1 MQPKRGPGITEL
13 RSAFLL
19 ISNKMGKLAGEAGRR
34 EEGKKKFYHQ
44 SSKYACSQS
53 GFRENGTRSAFLLV
67 KTIKWENWPV
77 RREEGKKEFYHQSSK
92 YACSQSG
99 SRDNRTLFV

>member
-19 ISNKMGKLAGEAGRR
+19 IKTIKWENWPVRR

-53 GFRENGTRSAFLLV
+53 G
-67 KTIKWENWPV
+67 
-77 RREEGKKEFYHQSSK
+77 
-92 YACSQSG
+92 
-99 SRDNRTLFV
+99 SRDKQNSVRLAFRNGSSGINNLPAFPSPRPLLAKISYI